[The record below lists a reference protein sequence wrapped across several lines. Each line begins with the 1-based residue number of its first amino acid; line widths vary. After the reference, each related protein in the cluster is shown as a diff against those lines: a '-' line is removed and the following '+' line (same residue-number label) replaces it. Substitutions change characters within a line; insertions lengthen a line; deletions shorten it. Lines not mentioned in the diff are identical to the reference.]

1 MPSNLSSQNDL
12 QASLDDQL
20 FASIFNTSTI
30 RDQARLRAV
39 AHSSGVS
46 SGWLKA
52 IPQPTL
58 GLAFSPHE
66 FVIAVRLWL
75 GVPLFPLLPLCT
87 CLSVIDQ
94 FSDHLLGCSHG
105 PLCIQCHDALVS
117 IVHHA
122 LLQDPRQDH
131 PGVLREQSIA
141 SDQSRPG
148 DIYHP
153 DFTLGRPAYF
163 DLSVKCTTQP
173 SFISAAASKAGVA
186 AAAGEE
192 AKDDHYLETVNNHG
206 GEFFPLV
213 CESFGVWTPFALST
227 LSTIADRTTVKSGI
241 PRQFARKQLLQRL
254 SVTLWRYNAKMILRH
269 YGLCPEDGIDLLN

>member
-1 MPSNLSSQNDL
+1 M
-12 QASLDDQL
+12 
-20 FASIFNTSTI
+20 
-30 RDQARLRAV
+30 
-39 AHSSGVS
+39 
-46 SGWLKA
+46 
-52 IPQPTL
+52 

-66 FVIAVRLWL
+66 FVIAVCLWL

-94 FSDHLLGCSHG
+94 FGDHLLGCSHG
-105 PLCIQCHDALVS
+105 PLRIQRHDALVS

-122 LLQDPRQDH
+122 LLQDH
-131 PGVLREQSIA
+131 PGVLHKQSIV
-141 SDQSRPG
+141 SDQCRPG

-153 DFTLGRPAYF
+153 DFTLGRPAYI
-163 DLSVKCTTQP
+163 DLSVRCTTQP

-192 AKDDHYLETVNNHG
+192 AKDDHYLETVNKHG

-241 PRQFARKQLLQRL
+241 PRQLARK
-254 SVTLWRYNAKMILRH
+254 
-269 YGLCPEDGIDLLN
+269 

>member
-87 CLSVIDQ
+87 YLSVIDQ
-94 FSDHLLGCSHG
+94 FGDHLLGCSHG
-105 PLCIQCHDALVS
+105 PLRIQRHDALVS

-122 LLQDPRQDH
+122 LLH
-131 PGVLREQSIA
+131 IHIHSL
-141 SDQSRPG
+141 
-148 DIYHP
+148 
-153 DFTLGRPAYF
+153 
-163 DLSVKCTTQP
+163 
-173 SFISAAASKAGVA
+173 
-186 AAAGEE
+186 
-192 AKDDHYLETVNNHG
+192 
-206 GEFFPLV
+206 LV
-213 CESFGVWTPFALST
+213 
-227 LSTIADRTTVKSGI
+227 GI
-241 PRQFARKQLLQRL
+241 ILQLPQ
-254 SVTLWRYNAKMILRH
+254 
-269 YGLCPEDGIDLLN
+269 

>member
-1 MPSNLSSQNDL
+1 MFDSNLRNCLSRILCCSISDNAWSQATLPFHLGGLGLRESHRSSPSAFLGSCNSAWILVSRLAPNFDVTSFFPGENCAISYFQSLSILPSNLSSQNDL
-12 QASLDDQL
+12 QASLDDQS

-52 IPQPTL
+52 ISQPTL

-105 PLCIQCHDALVS
+105 PLCIQRHDALVS

-122 LLQDPRQDH
+122 CSTAR
-131 PGVLREQSIA
+131 S
-141 SDQSRPG
+141 
-148 DIYHP
+148 
-153 DFTLGRPAYF
+153 
-163 DLSVKCTTQP
+163 
-173 SFISAAASKAGVA
+173 SA
-186 AAAGEE
+186 
-192 AKDDHYLETVNNHG
+192 
-206 GEFFPLV
+206 
-213 CESFGVWTPFALST
+213 
-227 LSTIADRTTVKSGI
+227 
-241 PRQFARKQLLQRL
+241 RL
-254 SVTLWRYNAKMILRH
+254 PWCS
-269 YGLCPEDGIDLLN
+269 P